1 MSDEQTPE
9 PDTEPTDE
17 DRARWKE
24 LGDRAKAAGKK
35 YDLEQAEKLKPA
47 VDFMNRMRD
56 RS

>member
-24 LGDRAKAAGKK
+24 LGERAKAAGKK

-56 RS
+56 R